1 MRYWLTGPALGALL
15 LVGCGGGGGG
25 GGISGPPATATLS
38 GIVMEAGTN
47 TPLAGATVSLGSSS
61 TKSSANGQFQ
71 LQNVPVGIGL
81 SLAVS
86 APGFAAVTQSVDVRA
101 GANSMN
107 VSLVRN
113 GLYELSDY
121 LVYLP
126 PQVTTYRG
134 VFVVMFGGT
143 VDTRPL
149 LRGDLSYYQA
159 FPFSGDVA
167 GYRLRMLDFARN
179 HGFAVVGAA
188 FGAQARGAEAYA
200 SLMNAVNTAGGQ
212 AGHVELASAPF
223 ILHGH
228 SATACFAYEFA
239 VAHPNRTIGFIAAK
253 SSCTTD
259 PGAAVAVPGYFFFG
273 ENDPVVSAGVN
284 AQMRLHV
291 EQNRA
296 RGALWAFAIEPRAGH
311 EQVANQ
317 NLLFRWITTLAT
329 LRLAPAGSA
338 LQPLSEAAG
347 WLGDHTTFAIAT
359 YPSFT
364 GSPNS
369 ASWLP
374 TSETAQDWKALVQ
387 VGSGS
392 SRFASRE

>member
-1 MRYWLTGPALGALL
+1 MRYWLTGPALGLL
-15 LVGCGGGGGG
+15 LLIGCGGGGGG

-38 GIVMEAGTN
+38 GIVMEEGTS

-61 TKSSANGQFQ
+61 TISGANGQFQ
-71 LQNVPVGIGL
+71 LQNVPVGPGL
-81 SLAVS
+81 SLTVS

-101 GANSMN
+101 GANSFN
-107 VSLVRN
+107 VFLVRN

-159 FPFSGDVA
+159 FPLAGDVA
-167 GYRLRMLDFARN
+167 GYRQRLLDFARN

-188 FGAQARGAEAYA
+188 FGAQGRGPEAYA
-200 SLMNAVNTAGGQ
+200 SLMNVVNTAGSL
-212 AGHVELASAPF
+212 AGHGELASVPF

-253 SSCTTD
+253 SSCTAD
-259 PGAAVAVPGYFFFG
+259 PGAAIAVPGYFFFG
-273 ENDPVVSAGVN
+273 GNDPQVPVSVS

-296 RGALWAFAIEPRAGH
+296 HGALWAFAIEPGAGH
-311 EQVANQ
+311 AQVANQ
-317 NLLFRWITTLAT
+317 NLLFRWIATVAT
-329 LRLAPAGSA
+329 LRLPAAGSA

-347 WLGDHTTFAIAT
+347 WLGDHTTFAIAP

-364 GSPNS
+364 GSANT

-374 TSETAQDWKALVQ
+374 TMETAQDWKALVQ
-387 VGSGS
+387 AGSVS
-392 SRFASRE
+392 SRFVSQ